1 MGIIATLGSAITG
14 AKIIGDSGYRPI
26 LKGEVEHVLPAE
38 DYREQQLATKQRID
52 GLNKRQLKVRED
64 QLNSDRREFKR
75 GLGDDKERAEEYRRR
90 QEPVPGFL
98 TEDISDGES
107 RLKEIDDAKSIIQ
120 QQRLEM
126 EGTQ

>member
-1 MGIIATLGSAITG
+1 MLT
-14 AKIIGDSGYRPI
+14 
-26 LKGEVEHVLPAE
+26 AE
-38 DYREQQLATKQRID
+38 NYREQQLATQQQFKD
-52 GLNKRQLKVRED
+52 LNDRQLKVREK

-107 RLKEIDDAKSIIQ
+107 TLKEIDDAKDAIQ
-120 QQRLEM
+120 KQLLEYAK
-126 EGTQ
+126 